1 MVYFVSIFI
10 AGERPYKC
18 SKSCGKSFTQL
29 SNLQNHQQIC
39 HFPTPGNILNLQKL
53 ERIQI
58 TCNQFIYFL
67 GENRKKC
74 TETKQRTPL
83 RPKLTIS
90 IENLTKPKVRAIFQS
105 HLLAPFLIKD
115 IRILGKE
122 LLKRAFVNYIT
133 FLGKYCT
140 YLF

>member
-1 MVYFVSIFI
+1 MDYKACFVLIDWYRHYFLSNWYILFLFFI

-39 HFPTPGNILNLQKL
+39 HFPTPGNILNLQIL

-58 TCNQFIYFL
+58 TYNQFIFL

-83 RPKLTIS
+83 KPKLTIS
-90 IENLTKPKVRAIFQS
+90 IENLAKPKVRANFQVPS
-105 HLLAPFLIKD
+105 YRSISCW
-115 IRILGKE
+115 
-122 LLKRAFVNYIT
+122 NYT
-133 FLGKYCT
+133 N
-140 YLF
+140 

>member
-1 MVYFVSIFI
+1 MYFVSIFI
-10 AGERPYKC
+10 TGERPYKC

-39 HFPTPGNILNLQKL
+39 HFPTPGNILNQQML
-53 ERIQI
+53 EKIQI
-58 TCNQFIYFL
+58 TYKFIFL

-90 IENLTKPKVRAIFQS
+90 IENLTKPKVRANFLI
-105 HLLAPFLIKD
+105 PFL
-115 IRILGKE
+115 
-122 LLKRAFVNYIT
+122 V
-133 FLGKYCT
+133 
-140 YLF
+140 

>member
-1 MVYFVSIFI
+1 MPNCQITKLQVAKLWNCDHGAKSLSFLSNWYILFLFFI

-39 HFPTPGNILNLQKL
+39 HFPTPGNILNQQIL
-53 ERIQI
+53 ERIWI
-58 TCNQFIYFL
+58 LINFFL

-90 IENLTKPKVRAIFQS
+90 IENLTKPKVRANFRLPSSSSIF
-105 HLLAPFLIKD
+105 
-115 IRILGKE
+115 
-122 LLKRAFVNYIT
+122 
-133 FLGKYCT
+133 C
-140 YLF
+140 